1 MLDAF
6 LVPLK
11 TAVTAKGDS
20 EPLDIGGAANRV
32 FLLTLTISAIVE
44 QEAIDISL
52 FTSGDGTTWDTKP
65 VASLPQKF
73 YPGDYPLLFD
83 LTEAASAKF
92 VRAHWEVNRWGR
104 GLTAPR
110 FEIGVRL
117 REVSKE
123 ALQEAEAEAQM
134 RACF

>member
-20 EPLDIGGAANRV
+20 EPLDISAAANRV
-32 FLLTLTISAIVE
+32 FLLTLSIGAIVE

-52 FTSGDGTTWDTKP
+52 FTSADGATWDAKP

-73 YPGDYPLLFD
+73 YPGDYPLLVD
-83 LTEAASAKF
+83 LSEAPGAKF

-104 GLTAPR
+104 GSTAPR
-110 FEIGVRL
+110 FEIGIRL
-117 REVSKE
+117 REVSRE
-123 ALQEAEAEAQM
+123 ALREAEAEAQM
-134 RACF
+134 PR

>member
-6 LVPLK
+6 LVPEK
-11 TAVTAKGDS
+11 TVLVAKGDG
-20 EPLDIGGAANRV
+20 EALDVSSAGSRI
-32 FLLTLTISAIVE
+32 FLLTLSITSIVE
-44 QEAIDISL
+44 QEAIDLSL
-52 FTSGDGTTWDTKP
+52 FTSADGATWDTKP

-73 YPGDYPLLFD
+73 YPGEYPLLVD
-83 LTEAASAKF
+83 LSSSDAKL

-104 GLTAPR
+104 GPAAPK

-123 ALQEAEAEAQM
+123 ALQEAEAEAHT
-134 RACF
+134 RR